1 MAPAPVGG
9 ARARTPKP
17 TSRTT
22 AAANFSKR
30 IGVRSA
36 SDYDKKLAAV
46 NPNFTAVDTQMYT
59 LCAASVVCSATGHKP
74 TVNQLVFNN
83 HFGLPRASSNTLIS
97 QRQIQ
102 VAIKLL

>member
-1 MAPAPVGG
+1 
-9 ARARTPKP
+9 
-17 TSRTT
+17 
-22 AAANFSKR
+22 
-30 IGVRSA
+30 
-36 SDYDKKLAAV
+36 
-46 NPNFTAVDTQMYT
+46 MYT

-83 HFGLPRASSNTLIS
+83 HFGVPRASSNTLIS